1 VAALDQAAAAG
12 LRVLTAVLTIVVIG
26 AIAAGFSMRDRSP
39 RARLLGHAAIGAVA
53 AGFVFDLQSGTVGA
67 GIGGAVLAAAAGAVT
82 VLLVMLFRNV

>member
-1 VAALDQAAAAG
+1 VAALEQAVVG
-12 LRVLTAVLTIVVIG
+12 LRILTAVLAIVIVI
-26 AIAAGFSMRDRSP
+26 AIVAGFTMRERGLP
-39 RARLLGHAAIGAVA
+39 ARLLGHAAIGAVA